1 MDTARRR
8 SSGSSCHNTMT
19 AVPPRPTRESV
30 TTINDDGSRR
40 FIHAAMVRGRF
51 TRWRAIMAVVL
62 TAIYVALPWIQINGN
77 PALFLDVA
85 HRQFHYFGL
94 TFVGQDVWVAFFVL
108 SGLGFCL
115 FYVTALLGRVWC

>member
-8 SSGSSCHNTMT
+8 AAGSHTHAMT
-19 AVPPRPTRESV
+19 AVPSRPSLDSAA
-30 TTINDDGSRR
+30 TINEDGSRV
-40 FIHAAMVRGRF
+40 FIHPANVRGRF
-51 TRWRAIMAVVL
+51 TRWRALVAIAL
-62 TAIYVALPWIQINGN
+62 TTIYVALPWIRINGN

-94 TFVGQDVWVAFFVL
+94 TFIGQDIWIGFFVL

-115 FYVTALLGRVWC
+115 FYVTALLGRV